1 MIENSSV
8 KKSKGGDV
16 VNQDFAEIKQEKNK
30 TADNPLSINIME
42 RNEVNIL

>member
-8 KKSKGGDV
+8 KKSKGSDV
-16 VNQDFAEIKQEKNK
+16 VNQDFAENKQEKK

-42 RNEVNIL
+42 RNGVNIL